1 EIVETFKGI
10 TLNPYIG
17 NQNRTAKWKNDIFLY
32 VENLDSA
39 DYVPKYVLLA
49 IENLNKIIPKN
60 QISIKLTDNQLESN
74 VVLYIGERDDVE
86 KKVPT
91 LLYDVEDDIFG
102 YTELEIYD
110 RNNTIYR
117 SRIFIE

>member
-1 EIVETFKGI
+1 MLKIWI
-10 TLNPYIG
+10 RL
-17 NQNRTAKWKNDIFLY
+17 
-32 VENLDSA
+32 

-60 QISIKLTDNQLESN
+60 EISIKLINSRLDSN

-91 LLYDVEDDIFG
+91 LLYDVENDILD

-110 RNNTIYR
+110 RLLNVKKGDVIPTIISGY
-117 SRIFIE
+117 